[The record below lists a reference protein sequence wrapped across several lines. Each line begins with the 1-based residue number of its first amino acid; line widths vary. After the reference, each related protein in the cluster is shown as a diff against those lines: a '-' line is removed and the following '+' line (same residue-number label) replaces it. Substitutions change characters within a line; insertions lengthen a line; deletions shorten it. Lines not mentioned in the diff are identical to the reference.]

1 MTSPAAGVLALQG
14 AFAAHAQILRALG
27 ADVREVRT
35 PAHLAEV
42 GGLVIPGGES
52 TTMMLGIQREGLAGP
67 LRAFRDAGKPIFGTC
82 AGLIILDQKHLG
94 LMSITA
100 ERNAYGPQV
109 FSFEQA
115 LPVAGIGPGP
125 VHAVFIRAP
134 WIVDYGAEVTVLAE
148 TGGHP
153 VAVAQ
158 DQVTAIAF
166 HPELVGEM
174 RLHRRFLGQVRD
186 CQAAAGAR

>member
-1 MTSPAAGVLALQG
+1 MTGPAVGVLALQG
-14 AFAAHAQILRALG
+14 AFAAHAQILAALG

-35 PAHLAEV
+35 PAHLAGV

-52 TTMMLGIQREGLAGP
+52 TTMMLGIEREGLAGP
-67 LRAFRDAGKPIFGTC
+67 LRAFRDAGMPIFGTC

-94 LMSITA
+94 LMSILA

-109 FSFEQA
+109 FSFEQP
-115 LPVAGIGPGP
+115 LPVAGIGAGP

-134 WIVDYGAEVTVLAE
+134 WIVHYGDGVTVLAE

-158 DQVTAIAF
+158 DHMTAIAF
-166 HPELVGEM
+166 HPELVGET
-174 RLHRRFLGQVRD
+174 RLHQRFLGQVRD
-186 CQAAAGAR
+186 RQTAAGAL